1 MNLNIKLS
9 HQIHDLSD
17 LTNEEKLIEITL
29 NMEAKQSMN
38 QIIGSQNI
46 LSIPDDEVKE
56 LLKDSLDDIRYIVDS
71 PRFEIIY
78 NDDDKIV
85 SKTIVTFSMMISSKN
100 DVISLFKNYPN
111 RSFIF
116 YNLLVDSFSR
126 KYILRGAF
134 IDDLQKRRDNIINKI
149 LE

>member
-1 MNLNIKLS
+1 MNINKKLS

-29 NMEAKQSMN
+29 NMGSKQSMN
-38 QIIGSQNI
+38 QIVGTHI

-56 LLKDSLDDIRYIVDS
+56 LLEDSLDDIRYIVDS
-71 PRFEIIY
+71 PKFEIIY
-78 NDDDKIV
+78 NEDDKIM
-85 SKTIVTFSMMISSKN
+85 SKAIETFSMMISSKN
-100 DVISLFKNYPN
+100 DVIRLFKNYPN

-134 IDDLQKRRDNIINKI
+134 IDDLQKRRDDIINKI